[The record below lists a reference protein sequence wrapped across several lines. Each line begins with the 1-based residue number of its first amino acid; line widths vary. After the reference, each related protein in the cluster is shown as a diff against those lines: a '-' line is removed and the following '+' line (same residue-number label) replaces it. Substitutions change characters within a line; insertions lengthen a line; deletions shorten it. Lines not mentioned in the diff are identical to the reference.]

1 MTNYTK
7 DAIDFAF
14 ENKLSD
20 MQSAIQDAIKSKISD
35 ALEVKKFEVAQ
46 GMFGVSEAWGD
57 DDEDDDVARADR
69 ELARMKAKPIKAA
82 KGVDPEK
89 DMTKLAKKTKEPEE
103 VDEEVEDIQ
112 ELSKDTLK
120 SYVNKRQWDM
130 GANEKAQKKMD
141 TGLARAETKL
151 KGDQHKLDK
160 NKNGKVDS
168 HDFKLLRK
176 ESEELEE
183 KLSVSDGVQAW
194 IKDFVD
200 SDNPKFEGKSKKE
213 RTQMALGAFYA
224 AKKGT
229 NEEVEE
235 LEELSKK
242 TLGSY
247 IKKASH
253 DDQSVSMRDI
263 GKAEKTLVHPG
274 DATKSIRQREMG
286 YRGYEDDNPREYAGH
301 YKRVKR
307 ITKNRSTGIDR
318 AVDRLTK
325 D

>member
-7 DAIDFAF
+7 DAIDSAF

-20 MQSAIQDAIKSKISD
+20 MQSAIQDAIRSKISD

-82 KGVDPEK
+82 NIDTEK

-183 KLSVSDGVQAW
+183 IAKWRKGEPRVAFGGYDQE
-194 IKDFVD
+194 IKGETPTI
-200 SDNPKFEGKSKKE
+200 N
-213 RTQMALGAFYA
+213 
-224 AKKGT
+224 
-229 NEEVEE
+229 
-235 LEELSKK
+235 
-242 TLGSY
+242 
-247 IKKASH
+247 KKATYALDKWSGQKIPLQKH
-253 DDQSVSMRDI
+253 DLRRNSRMD
-263 GKAEKTLVHPG
+263 L
-274 DATKSIRQREMG
+274 
-286 YRGYEDDNPREYAGH
+286 
-301 YKRVKR
+301 
-307 ITKNRSTGIDR
+307 
-318 AVDRLTK
+318 
-325 D
+325 

>member
-89 DMTKLAKKTKEPEE
+89 DMSKLAKKTKEPEE
-103 VDEEVEDIQ
+103 VDEKVEDIQ

-160 NKNGKVDS
+160 NKNGKLDS

-213 RTQMALGAFYA
+213 RIQMALGAFYA

-229 NEEVEE
+229 NEEIEDIQ
-235 LEELSKK
+235 ELSKD
-242 TLGSY
+242 TLQGYVNKRQWSMGVNAKMQ
-247 IKKASH
+247 KKL
-253 DDQSVSMRDI
+253 DTNLDR
-263 GKAEKTLVHPG
+263 AEKKIKN
-274 DATKSIRQREMG
+274 KSKT
-286 YRGYEDDNPREYAGH
+286 D
-301 YKRVKR
+301 
-307 ITKNRSTGIDR
+307 
-318 AVDRLTK
+318 
-325 D
+325 